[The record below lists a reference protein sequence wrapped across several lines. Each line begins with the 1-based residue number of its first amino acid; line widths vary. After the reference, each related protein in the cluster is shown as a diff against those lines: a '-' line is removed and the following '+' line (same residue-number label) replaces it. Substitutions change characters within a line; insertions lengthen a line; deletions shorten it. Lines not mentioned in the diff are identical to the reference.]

1 MSALG
6 NRTAILTLSRLASFG
21 LMLISPIFLVRLLT
35 VVDFGRYR
43 EFLLYGAILQSFAQF
58 SINDSLLYCVPA
70 NPDSPWRLARQTA
83 LLTLCS
89 SLLVVLVLA
98 ALDSASG
105 GQVVHGYLVPLA
117 AYTLFSVN
125 LDFWEYFWL
134 ARGHAKPV
142 FFYSAGRLTLRVI
155 VVVIV
160 AVVTHDFHAIIWSL
174 VALEAARLVAA
185 GVALLVFDRSR
196 HEPVL
201 REPWRDQLRFC
212 VPSGTASL
220 LAMLNRNVSNVIVA
234 RLLGAA
240 ALAQY
245 AIGRFGEPVVTTVR
259 NSISAVILPEMV
271 RKDRGC
277 SAGGTAL
284 ALWQKATVVNAIM
297 LLPIVVLVARYAVP
311 LVTLVFGSNY
321 VSAALVMQLYML
333 VVIRECFDFAP
344 ALRAVNRTRPLVE
357 SNVAG
362 FVTCSVAMLLLIPL
376 AGLPGAM
383 LAFVIASYVDV
394 TWLGWRT
401 RQAYGVTVAELIPW
415 RSIARTALAAAVAA
429 LLIANS
435 VWTDVFGRAGI
446 VLAGLA
452 YLAAYAGLLQVLRV
466 PEAIVLQAWGKRV
479 VLRRTSQARS

>member
-89 SLLVVLVLA
+89 SVLVVLVLA

-134 ARGHAKPV
+134 ARGRAKPV

-160 AVVTHDFHAIIWSL
+160 AMVTHDFHAIIWSL

-185 GVALLVFDRSR
+185 GIALLVFDRSR

-234 RLLGAA
+234 RLLGAV

-245 AIGRFGEPVVTTVR
+245 AIGR
-259 NSISAVILPEMV
+259 
-271 RKDRGC
+271 
-277 SAGGTAL
+277 
-284 ALWQKATVVNAIM
+284 
-297 LLPIVVLVARYAVP
+297 
-311 LVTLVFGSNY
+311 
-321 VSAALVMQLYML
+321 
-333 VVIRECFDFAP
+333 
-344 ALRAVNRTRPLVE
+344 
-357 SNVAG
+357 
-362 FVTCSVAMLLLIPL
+362 
-376 AGLPGAM
+376 
-383 LAFVIASYVDV
+383 
-394 TWLGWRT
+394 
-401 RQAYGVTVAELIPW
+401 
-415 RSIARTALAAAVAA
+415 
-429 LLIANS
+429 
-435 VWTDVFGRAGI
+435 
-446 VLAGLA
+446 
-452 YLAAYAGLLQVLRV
+452 
-466 PEAIVLQAWGKRV
+466 
-479 VLRRTSQARS
+479 